1 MEITEIVLLIAG
13 GIIFI
18 LSFLIP
24 DKKGEASEESR
35 ELVRDEIADM
45 VSREMESVRGQV
57 DGVVEEAVTYAMEKT
72 ERSLERLSN
81 EKIMAVNEYS
91 DTVLEEIHKNHE
103 EAMFLY
109 DMLNSKHDNLKNTVS
124 TVNRTVKEV
133 EEKLSSFQE
142 MTGISRVSQGR
153 VVEER
158 TEEHGVV
165 QPVRLQEFHP
175 LAASNEPMP
184 VPAGPAAAS
193 GSAQP
198 GQVMSVLQ
206 SPAAVSPNRTAAAPG
221 GGQVTG
227 QTAAIPVASVPQ
239 ASVPQVSVPQV
250 PIPAASVPQVSI
262 PAASVPQASIP
273 VASVPAAS
281 VPAASVPQM
290 SMLQPVAPEDMSA
303 AGRVSFLHE
312 KAADGQNNNE
322 RILELYRQGKSKVA
336 IAKEL
341 GLGVGEVKLVIDLF
355 RNQ

>member
-1 MEITEIVLLIAG
+1 METIEIVLLAAG

-24 DKKGEASEESR
+24 DKKGEASEQSK
-35 ELVRDEIADM
+35 ELLEEEIADM

-91 DTVLEEIHKNHE
+91 DTVLAEIHKNHE

-133 EEKLSSFQE
+133 EEKLSRLQE
-142 MTGISRVSQGR
+142 VTGISRVSRGR
-153 VVEER
+153 IAEEKI
-158 TEEHGVV
+158 EEHGVI
-165 QPVRLQEFHP
+165 QPVGLQEFHP
-175 LAASNEPMP
+175 AASSNAALN
-184 VPAGPAAAS
+184 AGHT
-193 GSAQP
+193 
-198 GQVMSVLQ
+198 V
-206 SPAAVSPNRTAAAPG
+206 AAVSEPSMSATSMSATSMSRSSAVVSANRTAVSSGVPDTGRKVPIAA
-221 GGQVTG
+221 
-227 QTAAIPVASVPQ
+227 Q
-239 ASVPQVSVPQV
+239 ASMPALSMS
-250 PIPAASVPQVSI
+250 AASTSRSSA
-262 PAASVPQASIP
+262 PA
-273 VASVPAAS
+273 
-281 VPAASVPQM
+281 
-290 SMLQPVAPEDMSA
+290 DMTA
-303 AGRVSFLHE
+303 AGRVSFLQE

-322 RILELYRQGKSKVA
+322 RILELHRQGKSKVA

>member
-1 MEITEIVLLIAG
+1 METIEIVLLAAG

-24 DKKGEASEESR
+24 EKKGEASEQSK
-35 ELVRDEIADM
+35 ELLKEEIADM

-91 DTVLEEIHKNHE
+91 DTVLAEIHKNHE

-133 EEKLSSFQE
+133 EEKLSHLQE
-142 MTGISRVSQGR
+142 MTGISRVSQARIAAEKTG
-153 VVEER
+153 
-158 TEEHGVV
+158 EHGVV

-175 LAASNEPMP
+175 AASSNAALNAGRT
-184 VPAGPAAAS
+184 VPSVSVPSMSAPSVSAKSMSAS
-193 GSAQP
+193 PS
-198 GQVMSVLQ
+198 S
-206 SPAAVSPNRTAAAPG
+206 AAVSAGRAAAPG
-221 GGQVTG
+221 RVTDTG
-227 QTAAIPVASVPQ
+227 RKMSTTAQ
-239 ASVPQVSVPQV
+239 ASMPLN
-250 PIPAASVPQVSI
+250 
-262 PAASVPQASIP
+262 
-273 VASVPAAS
+273 SVPAAS
-281 VPAASVPQM
+281 MSAPSMARSSVPA
-290 SMLQPVAPEDMSA
+290 DMSA
-303 AGRVSFLHE
+303 AGRVSFLQE
-312 KAADGQNNNE
+312 KAGGQNNNE
-322 RILELYRQGKSKVA
+322 RILELHRQGKSKVA